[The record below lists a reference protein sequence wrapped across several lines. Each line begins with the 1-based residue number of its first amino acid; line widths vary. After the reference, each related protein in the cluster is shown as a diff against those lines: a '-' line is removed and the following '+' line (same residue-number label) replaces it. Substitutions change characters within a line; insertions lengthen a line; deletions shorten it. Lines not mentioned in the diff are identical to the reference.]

1 MDFGVSRSPVQA
13 LHLISQD
20 HARHCPFD
28 WQIDLEWIALSL
40 ARNRTT
46 EGESNLPVV
55 RLGRDNQHRPPT
67 CLFMASLGVEADP
80 DDVTSIWC
88 NILCYHNSFP
98 FAGPKSISV

>member
-55 RLGRDNQHRPPT
+55 CLGRKDQDRPSAR
-67 CLFMASLGVEADP
+67 LFMPRLGVEADP
-80 DDVTSIWC
+80 DDVTSLWR
-88 NILCYHNSFP
+88 NILRYHV
-98 FAGPKSISV
+98 SVPIA